1 MNNKS
6 AINTPTTADLTG
18 SASPADM
25 AQREGWDPTLYTVVL
40 SEHIRATTVPLD
52 AQRERLAA
60 LAGCGAGADKATADV
75 LAQHFS
81 ILEALHHRFSQEAVT
96 AMKSSRG
103 RAPEDAE
110 RYLAASL
117 RAQRA
122 ALAVLS
128 ALKTLRE
135 SPSPNFVG
143 GK

>member
-1 MNNKS
+1 
-6 AINTPTTADLTG
+6 
-18 SASPADM
+18 M

-103 RAPEDAE
+103 RGPEDAE

-135 SPSPNFVG
+135 SPSPDFVG